1 MIKTQ
6 LLTPEVYYKESRD
19 FQLFGR
25 LYDSI
30 FNYLK
35 TEIDL
40 IKTFPLNNN
49 QDTSFV
55 ELLLKTLG
63 FRNLREYQT
72 DQLLAL
78 ASIWVKTIKNK
89 GSLQAIKDVVNLI
102 LRTENIT
109 NPAEIVL
116 DTVNQEMPT
125 VVIKI
130 KDLISSQESSLLEE
144 ALNYILPIGTAYIIQ
159 DVSVLNSFIPMTI
172 NLEENTSLTEVE
184 REDISSLAKGKDLV
198 ETNISGAQ
206 AHTGTFTDDYKE
218 EDKMK
223 QGSIRVG
230 TLQKKKKK
238 KE

>member
-25 LYDSI
+25 LYDSV

-102 LRTENIT
+102 LRTENIA
-109 NPAEIVL
+109 NPAEVVL
-116 DTVNQEMPT
+116 DTANQEMPT

-159 DVSVLNSFIPMTI
+159 DVSVLNSFVPMTVT
-172 NLEENTSLTEVE
+172 LEENTSLTDVE
-184 REDISSLAKGKDLV
+184 REAISSLAKGQDLA
-198 ETNISGAQ
+198 ETSISSAQ
-206 AHTGTFTDDYKE
+206 AHTGTFTDDHKE
-218 EDKMK
+218 EDKIK

-230 TLQKKKKK
+230 TLQKKKK
-238 KE
+238 E

>member
-25 LYDSI
+25 LYDAV

-40 IKTFPLNNN
+40 VKTFPLNNK

-78 ASIWVKTIKNK
+78 ASIWIKTIKNK
-89 GSLQAIKDVVNLI
+89 GSLQSIRDVVNLI

-109 NPAEIVL
+109 NSAEITL
-116 DTVNQEMPT
+116 DTLNQQLPT
-125 VVIKI
+125 VIIKI
-130 KDLISSQESSLLEE
+130 KDLVSSQESSLLEE
-144 ALNYILPIGTAYIIQ
+144 VLNYILPIGTAYIIQ

-172 NLEENTSLTEVE
+172 TLEENTSLKEVE
-184 REDISSLAKGKDLV
+184 RKDISSLAKGQYLV

-206 AHTGTFTDDYKE
+206 AHTGTFTDEHKAD
-218 EDKMK
+218 DKIK

-230 TLQKKKKK
+230 TLQKKK
-238 KE
+238 EE

>member
-25 LYDSI
+25 LYDSV

-35 TEIDL
+35 TESAL

-89 GSLQAIKDVVNLI
+89 GSFQAIKDVVNLI

-172 NLEENTSLTEVE
+172 TVEENTSLAEVE
-184 REDISSLAKGKDLV
+184 REDISSLAKGQDLV
-198 ETNISGAQ
+198 ETSISSAQ

-218 EDKMK
+218 EDKIK

-230 TLQKKKKK
+230 TLQKKKK
-238 KE
+238 E

>member
-25 LYDSI
+25 LYDSV

-78 ASIWVKTIKNK
+78 ASI
-89 GSLQAIKDVVNLI
+89 
-102 LRTENIT
+102 
-109 NPAEIVL
+109 
-116 DTVNQEMPT
+116 
-125 VVIKI
+125 
-130 KDLISSQESSLLEE
+130 
-144 ALNYILPIGTAYIIQ
+144 
-159 DVSVLNSFIPMTI
+159 
-172 NLEENTSLTEVE
+172 
-184 REDISSLAKGKDLV
+184 
-198 ETNISGAQ
+198 
-206 AHTGTFTDDYKE
+206 
-218 EDKMK
+218 
-223 QGSIRVG
+223 
-230 TLQKKKKK
+230 
-238 KE
+238 

>member
-25 LYDSI
+25 LYDSV

-55 ELLLKTLG
+55 ELLLETLG

-72 DQLLAL
+72 NQLLAL
-78 ASIWVKTIKNK
+78 ASIWVKIIKNK
-89 GSLQAIKDVVNLI
+89 GSLQAIKSVVNLI

-109 NPAEIVL
+109 NPARIEL
-116 DTVNQEMPT
+116 DTVHQKMPT

-130 KDLISSQESSLLEE
+130 KDVISSEEFSLLEE
-144 ALNYILPIGTAYIIQ
+144 VLNYILPVGTAYTIQ
-159 DVSVLNSFIPMTI
+159 NVSVLDSFTPMTI
-172 NLEENTSLTEVE
+172 TLEENTSSTQVK
-184 REDISSLAKGKDLV
+184 REDISSLAKGQDLV
-198 ETNISGAQ
+198 ETSISGVQ

-218 EDKMK
+218 EDRIK

-230 TLQKKKKK
+230 TLQKKK
-238 KE
+238 E

>member
-25 LYDSI
+25 LYDSV

-49 QDTSFV
+49 QDTSFI
-55 ELLLKTLG
+55 ELLLETLG

-72 DQLLAL
+72 NQLLAL

-89 GSLQAIKDVVNLI
+89 GSLQAIKSVVNLI

-109 NPAEIVL
+109 NPARIEL
-116 DTVNQEMPT
+116 DTVHQKMPT

-130 KDLISSQESSLLEE
+130 KDVISSEEFSLLEE
-144 ALNYILPIGTAYIIQ
+144 VLNYILPVGTAYIIQ
-159 DVSVLNSFIPMTI
+159 NVSVLDSFTPMTI
-172 NLEENTSLTEVE
+172 TLEENTSSTQVK
-184 REDISSLAKGKDLV
+184 RENISSLAKGQDLV
-198 ETNISGAQ
+198 ETSISGVQ

-218 EDKMK
+218 EDRIK

-230 TLQKKKKK
+230 TLQKKK
-238 KE
+238 E

>member
-25 LYDSI
+25 LYDSV

-89 GSLQAIKDVVNLI
+89 GSFQAIKDVVNLI

-116 DTVNQEMPT
+116 DTVNQQMPT

-172 NLEENTSLTEVE
+172 TLEENTSLTQVE
-184 REDISSLAKGKDLV
+184 REDISSLAKGQDLV
-198 ETNISGAQ
+198 ETGISGAQ

-218 EDKMK
+218 EDNIK

-230 TLQKKKKK
+230 TLQKKK
-238 KE
+238 EE

>member
-6 LLTPEVYYKESRD
+6 LLTPEIYYKESRD

-25 LYDSI
+25 LYDSV

-89 GSLQAIKDVVNLI
+89 GSFQAIKDVVNLI

-172 NLEENTSLTEVE
+172 TLEENTSLTQVE
-184 REDISSLAKGKDLV
+184 REHISSLAKGKDLV
-198 ETNISGAQ
+198 ETGISGAQ

-218 EDKMK
+218 EDNIK

-230 TLQKKKKK
+230 TLQKKK
-238 KE
+238 EE

>member
-30 FNYLK
+30 FSYLK

-40 IKTFPLNNN
+40 VKTFPLNNN

-172 NLEENTSLTEVE
+172 NLEENTSLAEVE
-184 REDISSLAKGKDLV
+184 REDISSLAKGRDLV
-198 ETNISGAQ
+198 ETSISGAQ

>member
-25 LYDSI
+25 LYDSV

-49 QDTSFV
+49 QDTSFI
-55 ELLLKTLG
+55 ELLLETLG

-72 DQLLAL
+72 NQLLAL

-89 GSLQAIKDVVNLI
+89 GSLQAIKSVVNLV

-109 NPAEIVL
+109 NPARIEL
-116 DTVNQEMPT
+116 DTVHQKMPT

-130 KDLISSQESSLLEE
+130 KGVISSEEFSLLEE
-144 ALNYILPIGTAYIIQ
+144 ALNYILPVGTAYIIQ
-159 DVSVLNSFIPMTI
+159 NVSVLDSFTPMAIT
-172 NLEENTSLTEVE
+172 LEENTSSTQVK
-184 REDISSLAKGKDLV
+184 REDISSLAKGQDLV
-198 ETNISGAQ
+198 ETSISGVQ

-218 EDKMK
+218 EDRIK

-230 TLQKKKKK
+230 TLQKKK
-238 KE
+238 E

>member
-25 LYDSI
+25 LYDSV

-172 NLEENTSLTEVE
+172 TLEENTSLTGVE
-184 REDISSLAKGKDLV
+184 RKDISSLAKGQDLV
-198 ETNISGAQ
+198 ETSIPGAQ

-218 EDKMK
+218 EDKIK

-230 TLQKKKKK
+230 TLQKKKK
-238 KE
+238 E

>member
-25 LYDSI
+25 LYDSV

-89 GSLQAIKDVVNLI
+89 GSFQAIKDVVNLI

-144 ALNYILPIGTAYIIQ
+144 VLNYILPIGTAYIIQ

-172 NLEENTSLTEVE
+172 TLEENTSLTEVE
-184 REDISSLAKGKDLV
+184 REHISSLAKGQDLV
-198 ETNISGAQ
+198 ETSISGAQ

-218 EDKMK
+218 EDNIK

-230 TLQKKKKK
+230 TLQKKKK
-238 KE
+238 E

>member
-25 LYDSI
+25 LYDSV

-49 QDTSFV
+49 QDTSFI
-55 ELLLKTLG
+55 ELLLETLG

-72 DQLLAL
+72 NQLLAL

-89 GSLQAIKDVVNLI
+89 GSLQAIKSVVNLV

-109 NPAEIVL
+109 NPARIEL
-116 DTVNQEMPT
+116 DTVHQKMPT

-130 KDLISSQESSLLEE
+130 KDVISSEEFSLLEE
-144 ALNYILPIGTAYIIQ
+144 VLNYILPVGTAYIIQ
-159 DVSVLNSFIPMTI
+159 NVSVLDSFTPMTI
-172 NLEENTSLTEVE
+172 TLEENTSSTQVK
-184 REDISSLAKGKDLV
+184 RENISSLAKGQDLV
-198 ETNISGAQ
+198 ETSISGVQ

-218 EDKMK
+218 EDRIK

-230 TLQKKKKK
+230 TLQKKK
-238 KE
+238 E

>member
-198 ETNISGAQ
+198 ETSISGAQ